1 MRWDARPLHLWSM
14 DCRIQNG
21 RCPSLVLLM
30 TSDCN
35 LKDLETQDNS
45 STSLHRFQLLAKRYG
60 SLTEPTDG
68 IDSIDRM
75 LPYLIPNFSRGMN
88 AKTVPMTARIEQTI
102 IKTQS
107 KIRSR
112 VLITSWKVFK

>member
-1 MRWDARPLHLWSM
+1 MRWDARRLRLWSM
-14 DCRIQNG
+14 DYRIQNG
-21 RCPSLVLLM
+21 RCPSLALLV

-35 LKDLETQDNS
+35 LKIWRLKMIQIRPYIDSNYQRNAMARWLS
-45 STSLHRFQLLAKRYG
+45 
-60 SLTEPTDG
+60 
-68 IDSIDRM
+68 IDSIDRI
-75 LPYLIPNFSRGMN
+75 LPYLIPNVSRGMN
-88 AKTVPMTARIEQTI
+88 AKTVPITARIEQTI